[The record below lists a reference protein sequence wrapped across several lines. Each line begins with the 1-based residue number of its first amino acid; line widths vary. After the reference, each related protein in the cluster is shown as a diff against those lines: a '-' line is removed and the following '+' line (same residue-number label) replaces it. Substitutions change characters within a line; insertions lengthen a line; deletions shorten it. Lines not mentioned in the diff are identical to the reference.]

1 VIELHDVYFRYPGS
15 DWVLKGIDLTIGP
28 GEYILVCGANGSGKS
43 TLGCL
48 LNGLIPHF
56 IDGELAGS
64 VSIEGCDTRQL
75 NVADLA
81 SSVGLV
87 LQNAE
92 AQLFHSTVA
101 DDIAFGLETSDL
113 EAEDIDARVVQVAA
127 SLHIEHLL
135 ERPPAKLSGGEKRL
149 AAIATVLAL
158 GPSIIVLDE
167 PFADLDWE
175 GVALVREELRHI
187 HQSGKTVVVIEQRLR
202 SVVDEATRCL
212 ILEEG
217 ELSFDGSPKEAAVI
231 LYEKRLIPR
240 YPERKPPRI
249 AEKGSMLVARSLHS
263 RRNGKEI
270 LSDISF
276 EIKSGESVAV
286 IGKNGA
292 GKTTLVKHFNAL
304 MRPSQGTVTL
314 LGEEIDKEK
323 TNTLAALV
331 GLSFQNPNDQFF
343 KIRVRD
349 ELMVGPRML
358 KRVDEEWIERV
369 RGLFQLNELL
379 ERSPYRLSEGEK
391 KRVALA
397 AIFVMKSRLV
407 VLDEPTV
414 GQDGQFKEALIHFL
428 RFLEEC
434 GFTLVIVT
442 HDLDFARAATD
453 RWIVLRNGRIVADGS
468 PQCIFET
475 MDEVFSENFLSHLQ
489 KNIGFDDDTLRKA
502 ALG

>member
-1 VIELHDVYFRYPGS
+1 MIELHDVHFRYPGS
-15 DWVLKGIDLTIGP
+15 DWVLKGIDLTIGC

-56 IDGELAGS
+56 IDGELVGS
-64 VSIEGCDTRQL
+64 VSVEGCDTRQL

-113 EAEDIDARVVQVAA
+113 EADDIDARVAEVAA
-127 SLHIEHLL
+127 NLHIEHLL
-135 ERPPAKLSGGEKRL
+135 ARSPAKLSGGEKRL

-158 GPSIIVLDE
+158 GPSIVVLDE

-175 GVALVREELRHI
+175 GVASVREELRQI
-187 HQSGKTVVVIEQRLR
+187 HQSGKTVVVIEQRLE

-217 ELSFDGSPKEAAVI
+217 ELSFDGSPKKAAAI

-240 YPERKPPRI
+240 YPERKPRRI
-249 AEKGSMLVARSLHS
+249 ADKGTMLVARSLHS
-263 RRNGKEI
+263 RWNGKEV
-270 LSDISF
+270 LNDISF
-276 EIKSGESVAV
+276 EIKNGESVAV

-314 LGEEIDKEK
+314 LGKEIGKEK
-323 TNTLAALV
+323 TNTLAAHV

-343 KIRVRD
+343 KICVRD

-369 RGLFQLNELL
+369 CGLFQLNELFD
-379 ERSPYRLSEGEK
+379 RSPYRLSEGEK

-397 AIFVMKSRLV
+397 SIFVMKPRLL

-414 GQDGQFKEALIHFL
+414 GQDGQFKEALVYFL

-468 PQCIFET
+468 PQC
-475 MDEVFSENFLSHLQ
+475 FSETTDEACPETFLSHRQ
-489 KNIGFDDDTLRKA
+489 QNVRFGDDTCRKA

>member
-1 VIELHDVYFRYPGS
+1 VIKLHDVHFRYPGS
-15 DWVLKGIDLTIGP
+15 DRVLKGIDLTIGG

-56 IDGELAGS
+56 VDGELVGS
-64 VSIEGCDTRQL
+64 VSVDGSDTRQL

-81 SSVGLV
+81 SGVGLV

-113 EAEDIDARVVQVAA
+113 KAEDIDAKVAHVAA
-127 SLHIEHLL
+127 ALHIDHLL
-135 ERPPAKLSGGEKRL
+135 DRSPAKLSGGEKRL

-158 GPSIIVLDE
+158 EPSIVVLDE
-167 PFADLDWE
+167 PFSDLDWD
-175 GVALVREELRHI
+175 GIALVREELRHI
-187 HQSGKTVVVIEQRLR
+187 HRSGKTVVVIEQRLE
-202 SVVDEATRCL
+202 SVVGEATRCI

-217 ELSFDGSPKEAAVI
+217 AIVFDGSPKEAAAI
-231 LYEKRLIPR
+231 LHEKRLIPR
-240 YPERKPPRI
+240 YPTRRPRP
-249 AEKGSMLVARSLHS
+249 AAGKGSMLVVRGLLS

-270 LSDISF
+270 LNDISF
-276 EIKSGESVAV
+276 EIKMGESVAV
-286 IGKNGA
+286 IGPNGA

-304 MRPSQGTVTL
+304 LRPAQGTVAL
-314 LGEEIDKEK
+314 SGEELGRKK
-323 TNTLAALV
+323 AHTLAGHV

-343 KIRVRD
+343 KISVRD
-349 ELMVGPRML
+349 ELMAGPEML
-358 KRVDEEWIERV
+358 ERVDEEWIERV
-369 RGLFQLNELL
+369 CGLFQLNELL
-379 ERSPYRLSEGEK
+379 GRSPYRLSEGEK

-397 AIFVMKSRLV
+397 SVFVMQPGLV

-414 GQDGQFKEALIHFL
+414 GQDGRFKEALARFL

-434 GFTLVIVT
+434 GLTLVIVT
-442 HDLDFARAATD
+442 HDLEFARAATD

-468 PQCIFET
+468 PQCL
-475 MDEVFSENFLSHLQ
+475 SEMVDGAGSELILSLRQ
-489 KNIGFDDDTLRKA
+489 EYVRFDDGDFGKA

>member
-1 VIELHDVYFRYPGS
+1 MIELHDIHFRYPDS
-15 DWVLKGIDLTIGP
+15 DWVLKGIDLTIGH

-64 VSIEGCDTRQL
+64 VSIQGRDSRQL
-75 NVADLA
+75 NVAGLA

-101 DDIAFGLETSDL
+101 DDIAFGLETSALTADDIATKV
-113 EAEDIDARVVQVAA
+113 AEVAA
-127 SLHIEHLL
+127 VLHIEHLL
-135 ERPPAKLSGGEKRL
+135 ERSPAKLSGGEKRL

-158 GPSIIVLDE
+158 EPSIVVLDE

-175 GVALVREELRHI
+175 GVTLVREELRRI
-187 HQSGKTVVVIEQRLR
+187 HQSGKTVVVIEQRLEG
-202 SVVDEATRCL
+202 VVNEATRCL

-217 ELSFDGSPKEAAVI
+217 ELSFDGAPQEAAAI
-231 LYEKRLIPR
+231 LCEKRLIPH
-240 YPERKPPRI
+240 YPKREPRRI
-249 AEKGSMLVARSLHS
+249 EGKGSMLSARSLHS
-263 RRNGKEI
+263 RKNDSEI
-270 LSDISF
+270 LNDISF
-276 EIKSGESVAV
+276 EIKMGESVAV
-286 IGKNGA
+286 IGRNGA

-304 MRPSQGTVTL
+304 MRPSRGTVTV
-314 LGEEIDKEK
+314 LGEETGKK
-323 TNTLAALV
+323 KAHALAANV

-343 KIRVRD
+343 KTSVNE

-358 KRVDEEWIERV
+358 ERVDEEWFERV
-369 RGLFQLNELL
+369 CGLFQLQALL
-379 ERSPYRLSEGEK
+379 DRSPYRLSEGEK

-397 AIFVMKSRLV
+397 SIFVMKPRLV
-407 VLDEPTV
+407 VLDEPTA
-414 GQDGQFKEALIHFL
+414 GQDGQFREALVLFL

-453 RWIVLRNGRIVADGS
+453 RWIFLRNGRIVADGS
-468 PQCIFET
+468 PRIVSES
-475 MDEVFSENFLSHLQ
+475 MDEVSSEIYLSHRQ
-489 KNIGFDDDTLRKA
+489 KCTRLENDLCRKA